1 MNIVSLI
8 YFSYDCDKKKSSH
21 KSNLRKIKKP
31 KGWFWLIVWGP
42 AHVGREVLSVG
53 AIGGWSHWNYSQE
66 VGSNDCHVLF
76 FIQSKIQVLGMY
88 HSLLVCVFNP
98 NNLIKIIIHRY
109 KIIIHRDL
117 ILGPP
122 PKLTINI
129 SCHGP
134 EVWTSGYHGGSVCCV
149 ITLTKLS
156 RADLCSLCW
165 RLWRL

>member
-1 MNIVSLI
+1 MNILSLI
-8 YFSYDCDKKKSSH
+8 YFSYGCDKKKSSH
-21 KSNLRKIKKP
+21 KSNLREIKKKP
-31 KGWFWLIVWGP
+31 KGLFWLIVWGP

-122 PKLTINI
+122 QVDNQHKLPWSSSLDFWIPWRFCVL
-129 SCHGP
+129 CHNLNQIVQSWP
-134 EVWTSGYHGGSVCCV
+134 
-149 ITLTKLS
+149 L
-156 RADLCSLCW
+156 
-165 RLWRL
+165 